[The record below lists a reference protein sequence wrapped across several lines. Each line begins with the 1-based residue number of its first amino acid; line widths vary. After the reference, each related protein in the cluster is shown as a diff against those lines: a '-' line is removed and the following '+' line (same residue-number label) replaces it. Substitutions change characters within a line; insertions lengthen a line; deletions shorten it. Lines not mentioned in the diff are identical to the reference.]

1 MREENKNA
9 MAQVRPN
16 DWFQLVATASYK
28 KGADDDIVL
37 CFNIDEALVEV
48 LTHPSEEWQVH
59 LSVQ

>member
-1 MREENKNA
+1 
-9 MAQVRPN
+9 MAQVSPN

-28 KGADDDIVL
+28 KGAGDDIVL
-37 CFNIDEALVEV
+37 CFNIEEALVEV